1 MIRFEQV
8 SVTYDGAARPS
19 LRDADFT
26 LPEGE
31 LTLLVGPSG
40 VGKSTLLGAVSG
52 LVPHFTGGTLRG
64 RVTVAG
70 RDTRTHMPR
79 ELADVVGTVGQDP
92 LAHFVTDVVENELA
106 YGMESLGLPP
116 AVMRRRVEETLDL
129 LGLNELRD
137 RPITTLSGGQQQRVA
152 IGSVLTTHPKVL
164 VLDEPTSALDPAAA
178 EEVLAV
184 LQRLV
189 HDLGTTVLMAEHR
202 LERVVQYADRV
213 LLLPSPGEPPV
224 LGTPAEIMAVSP
236 VHPPVVSLGRLAGWT
251 PLPLSIRDARR
262 LSGPLKSRLPSL
274 PLPALSALPGAPG
287 LPGSPALPGAPG
299 VPALPGLSGAPGLP
313 DVPGAD
319 RASEPGGGVA
329 AAREESPTRPS
340 TVPRGSAPAPAPQTP
355 AGLNNQG
362 STPHPAPQAQ
372 AGLNNQGS
380 TPHPAPQAQAG
391 LNNQGSAPHPA
402 PQAQAGLKDRGSAS
416 DPAPQASAGVD
427 GAGAGGPGRFAQ
439 RKPASPAFEAR
450 GFGGGAPRGSGAE
463 PRGTGEG
470 RVGDQPRAAVPAPSP
485 TPTPAPAPA
494 PEGTATG
501 PLARLRRLAGRRPK
515 PQGTGPAGPPD
526 APAASARNL
535 GVRRARTEVLHD
547 VTLQVAPGE
556 TVALMGRNGAGK
568 STLLAALT
576 GTLAPSTGQVTVG
589 GRTPHRTPP
598 PEMVRRVGLVP
609 QEPRDLLYADTVAAE
624 CAAADADAGAAP
636 GTCRA
641 LVGDLLPGV
650 PDDTHPRD
658 LSEGQRLTLA
668 LALVLTAR
676 PALLLLDE
684 PTRGLDYAAKARLV
698 ATLRGLAADG
708 HAIVLATH
716 DVELAAELA
725 HRVVILAGG
734 EIVAD
739 GPTAEVV
746 VSSPAFAPQVAKVL
760 APGHWLTVSQVAAAL
775 EATP

>member
-1 MIRFEQV
+1 MIHFEDV
-8 SVTYDGAARPS
+8 SVTYEGAAAPS
-19 LRDADFT
+19 LAHADFT

-52 LVPHFTGGTLRG
+52 LVPHFTGGTLKG

-70 RDTRTHMPR
+70 RDTRTHEPR

-92 LAHFVTDVVENELA
+92 LAHFVTDVVEDELA

-116 AVMRRRVEETLDL
+116 SVMRRRVEETLDL
-129 LGLNELRD
+129 LGLNDLRD
-137 RPITTLSGGQQQRVA
+137 RPIATLSGGQQQRVA
-152 IGSVLTTHPKVL
+152 IGSVLTPHPKVL

-213 LLLPSPGEPPV
+213 LLLPSPGAPAV
-224 LGTPAEIMAVSP
+224 LDTPSAIMAISP
-236 VHPPVVSLGRLAGWT
+236 VHPPVVALGRLANWS

-262 LSGPLKSRLPSL
+262 RATPLLTRL
-274 PLPALSALPGAPG
+274 
-287 LPGSPALPGAPG
+287 
-299 VPALPGLSGAPGLP
+299 
-313 DVPGAD
+313 
-319 RASEPGGGVA
+319 
-329 AAREESPTRPS
+329 T
-340 TVPRGSAPAPAPQTP
+340 
-355 AGLNNQG
+355 
-362 STPHPAPQAQ
+362 QA
-372 AGLNNQGS
+372 
-380 TPHPAPQAQAG
+380 
-391 LNNQGSAPHPA
+391 
-402 PQAQAGLKDRGSAS
+402 
-416 DPAPQASAGVD
+416 
-427 GAGAGGPGRFAQ
+427 GAGAEARAGAGAQPPAGSGAQPQAGAGAQPPAGPGAQ
-439 RKPASPAFEAR
+439 PQAGAGAQPPAGSGAQPRKGSGAEPRAGAGAHPPVHAEADPAGAGAQPHAGAGAQPPAGSGAEPQGAGAQPPAHVEADPA
-450 GFGGGAPRGSGAE
+450 GARAQPQAGAGAQPPTGSGAQPRKGSGAE

-470 RVGDQPRAAVPAPSP
+470 RVGDGRPQGPRTSPAPTHRP
-485 TPTPAPAPA
+485 
-494 PEGTATG
+494 GL
-501 PLARLRRLAGRRPK
+501 LARLRRRGRPTPQPTRPTQAIGE
-515 PQGTGPAGPPD
+515 PPATVK
-526 APAASARNL
+526 AVSL
-535 GVRRARTEVLHD
+535 RRGRAEVLRD
-547 VTLQVAPGE
+547 INLTVSQGE
-556 TVALMGRNGAGK
+556 TIALMGRNGAGK
-568 STLLAALT
+568 STLLATLI
-576 GTLAPSTGQVTVG
+576 GTLEPTTGQVTVT
-589 GRTPHRTPP
+589 GRTPHLTPP
-598 PEMVRRVGLVP
+598 AEMVTRVGLVP

-624 CAAADADAGAAP
+624 CTAADHDAGQPP

-641 LVGDLLPGV
+641 LVAALLPDV

-658 LSEGQRLTLA
+658 LSEGQRLALA
-668 LALVLTAR
+668 LALVLTGR

-698 ATLRGLAADG
+698 EILRGLAADG

-746 VSSPAFAPQVAKVL
+746 VSSPAFAPQVAKIL
-760 APGHWLTVSQVAAAL
+760 APGHWLTVSQVQAAL
-775 EATP
+775 SAGAGS